1 MTNMSKDEKRMMLF
15 DMQEHP
21 EKYTDEQVEH
31 LLADE
36 EVKEFFHEL
45 AMARM
50 AGKKANPKDVDVDEA
65 WKEFVQAHHEDKMA
79 IDAGKSKGVYR
90 NRMKIAASIVGII
103 FLSGV
108 ALAAI
113 HNGWLGFSASD
124 QAADNKAVTEQLATT
139 QALTNDS
146 LRAATAENKDSLD
159 MKPVVFDDA
168 ELGTILA
175 QLSGFYHVK
184 VEYVD
189 AGAQHIRLFFNWNKT
204 KTLEQNLE
212 ILNAFDRIQIEYI
225 DGTLTEKMIKILF
238 ADDDLKYSMLLK
250 SFLQQHGYDVTYAG
264 NGKKAWEQFPEV
276 KPDLVL
282 LDINMPEMDGYEV
295 AERIRTIDPKV
306 LIFFLTDRTE
316 KNDRLKGF
324 SLKANDYLAKPFYP
338 EELLARIEERFSMN
352 ESETIEEEVYHFGE
366 TTFCYNNNELRT
378 RSSRVLITSRQADI
392 LRLLAKNIGNVV
404 SKEMIQEAVWGT
416 VSYANSLAVNVQMTY
431 LRHALQHDATVKIE
445 SLKKKGYVL
454 SVISPE

>member
-1 MTNMSKDEKRMMLF
+1 
-15 DMQEHP
+15 
-21 EKYTDEQVEH
+21 
-31 LLADE
+31 
-36 EVKEFFHEL
+36 
-45 AMARM
+45 
-50 AGKKANPKDVDVDEA
+50 
-65 WKEFVQAHHEDKMA
+65 
-79 IDAGKSKGVYR
+79 
-90 NRMKIAASIVGII
+90 
-103 FLSGV
+103 
-108 ALAAI
+108 
-113 HNGWLGFSASD
+113 
-124 QAADNKAVTEQLATT
+124 
-139 QALTNDS
+139 
-146 LRAATAENKDSLD
+146 
-159 MKPVVFDDA
+159 
-168 ELGTILA
+168 
-175 QLSGFYHVK
+175 
-184 VEYVD
+184 
-189 AGAQHIRLFFNWNKT
+189 
-204 KTLEQNLE
+204 
-212 ILNAFDRIQIEYI
+212 
-225 DGTLTEKMIKILF
+225 MIKILF

-431 LRHALQHDATVKIE
+431 LRHALQHDAAVKIE

-454 SVISPE
+454 TLLSEV